1 MTKYNFEIIKND
13 GTPGKVI
20 IRQHTQ
26 PDSPD
31 LGHSEDIEITKLEEA
46 EYLRDQLNKAISE
59 MRVKYAGY
67 EKRNS

>member
-1 MTKYNFEIIKND
+1 MTKYNFEIVKSY

-20 IRQHTQ
+20 IRQYTQ
-26 PDSPD
+26 PDSPT
-31 LGHSEDIEITKLEEA
+31 SAIPKDIEITKLEEA
-46 EYLRDQLNKAISE
+46 EYLRDQLNKIISE

>member
-1 MTKYNFEIIKND
+1 MTKYNFEIVKSD

-20 IRQHTQ
+20 IRQYTQ

-46 EYLRDQLNKAISE
+46 EYLRDQLNKIISE

>member
-1 MTKYNFEIIKND
+1 MTKYNFEIVKSD

-20 IRQHTQ
+20 IRQYAQ

-31 LGHSEDIEITKLEEA
+31 LGHSENIEITKLEEA
-46 EYLRDQLNKAISE
+46 EYLRDQLNKIISK
-59 MRVKYAGY
+59 MRVEYAGY